1 MLDLIIYLIM
11 AAIGWFVGSRYRERK
26 ELLKWTGKVQTAAI
40 VVLVFSMGAR
50 MGSNEEVTGNLGSI
64 GLYALLSAALVIAF
78 SVAAVSVAR
87 RLMGIDKTGERAGG
101 RDTDVSGALKA
112 STGGTGSGETSGS
125 KADTGKDSES
135 GKDSRVN
142 KMTIFIVIAVAC
154 GMLYGYL
161 FAVRMFGTYERFN
174 SFASLMIHVGLCVLL
189 FFVGTDLGLDGTI
202 IANFKRVGARVFV
215 IPLAIV
221 IGTFA
226 GMLVCRLF
234 IPLSLKEL
242 MAIGAGFGWY
252 SLAPGII
259 MDAGYVQASAVSFLH
274 NVLREML
281 SILFIPLVA
290 RRVGYVETVAMPGAA
305 AMDVCLP
312 IVERSTS
319 GGTAVYSF
327 ISGVILSALVPVLV
341 PLIIG

>member
-1 MLDLIIYLIM
+1 MRDLILYLVM
-11 AAIGWFVGSRYRERK
+11 AAIGWFVGSRFRDRK
-26 ELLKWTGKVQTAAI
+26 DAIRWTGKVQTVAV
-40 VVLVFSMGAR
+40 VVLVFTMGAR

-64 GLYALLSAALVIAF
+64 GLYALASAVLVIAF

-87 RLMGIDKTGERAGG
+87 RIVGIDAKGELRRAGTKG
-101 RDTDVSGALKA
+101 EQTSGASIA
-112 STGGTGSGETSGS
+112 AGEQTSGLS
-125 KADTGKDSES
+125 GASCSADDAASEKAG
-135 GKDSRVN
+135 GRVN
-142 KMTIFIVIAVAC
+142 KMTVFIVIAVAC

-161 FAVRMFGTYERFN
+161 LAVRMFGTYERFN
-174 SFASLMIHVGLCVLL
+174 SFASTMIRVGLCVLL
-189 FFVGTDLGLDGTI
+189 FFVGTDLGLDGTVFS
-202 IANFKRVGARVFV
+202 NFKKVGARVFIV
-215 IPLAIV
+215 PLATV
-221 IGTFA
+221 IGTLA

-234 IPLSLKEL
+234 IPLSIKEL

-259 MDAGYVQASAVSFLH
+259 MDAGYVQASAISFLH

-290 RRVGYVETVAMPGAA
+290 GHVGYVETAAMPGAA

-312 IVERSTS
+312 VVEKSTS
-319 GGTAVYSF
+319 SGTAVYSF
-327 ISGVILSALVPVLV
+327 ISGVILSALVPILV